1 MQNLAPRI
9 NKTHT
14 AIGPRPQHSVA
25 RAIAGSML
33 LSATLI
39 VAATAEEYPNRPV
52 RFVVA
57 FAPGGITDIIA
68 RLVGERLSERLGQ
81 TIVIDNKG
89 GAAGALGAKLVS
101 TSEPDGYTF
110 LVTTTAI
117 AVNAAASPISIDPR
131 TQLVPVA
138 MAASSPTIIAARTP
152 ATSKSLP
159 EFVRNL
165 KQDVLTY
172 ASSGAGTVEH
182 LTAAYLLQGISGI
195 AATHVPYRGGAEA
208 INAVIGNHVNLSST
222 PVGSAI
228 SVVQNHQLQILGVAS
243 HKRVAMLPDVPTFG
257 ESGLADMDS
266 ASWVAIFGPPR
277 LPSAVTERINAGVND
292 AMRRPEV
299 RERLLKIGFD
309 LRGSSQQEFSAQIQ
323 AEVIKWT
330 RILNETGITL
340 N

>member
-1 MQNLAPRI
+1 
-9 NKTHT
+9 
-14 AIGPRPQHSVA
+14 
-25 RAIAGSML
+25 
-33 LSATLI
+33 
-39 VAATAEEYPNRPV
+39 
-52 RFVVA
+52 
-57 FAPGGITDIIA
+57 
-68 RLVGERLSERLGQ
+68 
-81 TIVIDNKG
+81 
-89 GAAGALGAKLVS
+89 
-101 TSEPDGYTF
+101 
-110 LVTTTAI
+110 
-117 AVNAAASPISIDPR
+117 
-131 TQLVPVA
+131 
-138 MAASSPTIIAARTP
+138 
-152 ATSKSLP
+152 
-159 EFVRNL
+159 VRNL

-182 LTAAYLLQGISGI
+182 LTAAYLLKGISGI
-195 AATHVPYRGGAEA
+195 AATHVPYRSGAEA